1 MSAPNVFGVVLLRRQ
16 LFRVSVFQHFVYPSF
31 KMNLVLGTTAL
42 CLAFA
47 TSVLAA
53 DFDGDGI
60 ADEFIVTRDAA
71 KASKEAGIVL
81 VNPWK
86 KKNSSLNTQPS
97 TLNGTLGFIVRLS
110 RGAKRY
116 RLCDPE
122 FLGSPAWK
130 EQKPPVETIT
140 RTDKRYRE
148 WKKEVPALKGDAI
161 QLGTEA
167 GIDIL
172 LYWDGKQWRLF
183 WPKRSPEARA

>member
-1 MSAPNVFGVVLLRRQ
+1 MKTRLT
-16 LFRVSVFQHFVYPSF
+16 
-31 KMNLVLGTTAL
+31 LGTTAI

-53 DFDGDGI
+53 DFDGDGV
-60 ADEFIVTRDAA
+60 ADEFTITHDAA
-71 KASKEAGIVL
+71 KAAKEAGIVV

-86 KKNSSLNTQPS
+86 KKSDSAKP
-97 TLNGTLGFIVRLS
+97 GPEGLGFIVRLS

-116 RLCDPE
+116 LICDPE
-122 FLGSPAWK
+122 FLGTPAWK

-140 RTDKRYRE
+140 KTDPRYRA
-148 WKKEVPALKGDAI
+148 WKKEVPALKADAI

-183 WPKRSPEARA
+183 WPKEEP

>member
-1 MSAPNVFGVVLLRRQ
+1 MKTKRCNARLA
-16 LFRVSVFQHFVYPSF
+16 
-31 KMNLVLGTTAL
+31 TTAI

-47 TSVLAA
+47 RSVLAA
-53 DFDGDGI
+53 DFDGDGV
-60 ADEFIVTRDAA
+60 ADQFTITHDAA
-71 KASKEAGIVL
+71 KAAKEAGAVL

-110 RGAKRY
+110 RVGKRY
-116 RLCDPE
+116 VICDPE
-122 FLGSPAWK
+122 FLGTPIWK
-130 EQKPPVETIT
+130 EQKPPVETIVK
-140 RTDKRYRE
+140 TDQRYRE

-183 WPKRSPEARA
+183 WPKEEP